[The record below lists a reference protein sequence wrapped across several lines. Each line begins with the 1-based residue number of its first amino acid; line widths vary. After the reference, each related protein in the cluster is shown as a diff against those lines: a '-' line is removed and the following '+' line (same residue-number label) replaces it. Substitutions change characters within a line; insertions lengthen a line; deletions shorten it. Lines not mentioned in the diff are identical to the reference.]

1 MIAVV
6 CLVVS
11 VQQTMLF
18 PVLPELPEKLGV
30 SPVAVS
36 WLVMSTAVCGAI
48 FTPAVARVAELWSKQ
63 RVLIVLLGFTG
74 AGSLLGALSDHIG
87 LLITARAI
95 QGLGIALIPVGMAL
109 ARDVVPPERLTGA
122 PATISATLAVGAG
135 VGLPLAGLMTSLY
148 GWRSLFWVT
157 GVLALIFSLLLW
169 RTFPSSRRSFR
180 LSAFSLR
187 GAVLLGLGV
196 AGTLVALSH
205 SSTWTWP
212 WVLGSL
218 SAGLVLLVIW
228 ACVEL
233 RSSSPL
239 IDVRVASS
247 AAVLW
252 VTVAAFLM
260 AFGMFTYMLVA
271 TQVLRTPTSAGY
283 GANLDVQESGLWLAP
298 QAIAL
303 AIMTPLAVRTAARVG
318 LEMTLV
324 IGAVVLAAG
333 HLAQMALGTE
343 LSAVVVGS
351 VVVGAGASLAL
362 GAIAPLVAQAAPVEN
377 TASANGLN
385 LLARQ
390 FGTASATAL
399 FGAVTAVSMAHG
411 FPARGSIDALNAV
424 AAAGALGVAVLVLVA
439 RSRRRRFTS

>member
-1 MIAVV
+1 MR
-6 CLVVS
+6 
-11 VQQTMLF
+11 
-18 PVLPELPEKLGV
+18 
-30 SPVAVS
+30 
-36 WLVMSTAVCGAI
+36 CG
-48 FTPAVARVAELWSKQ
+48 
-63 RVLIVLLGFTG
+63 
-74 AGSLLGALSDHIG
+74 
-87 LLITARAI
+87 
-95 QGLGIALIPVGMAL
+95 
-109 ARDVVPPERLTGA
+109 
-122 PATISATLAVGAG
+122 
-135 VGLPLAGLMTSLY
+135 
-148 GWRSLFWVT
+148 
-157 GVLALIFSLLLW
+157 
-169 RTFPSSRRSFR
+169 
-180 LSAFSLR
+180 LR